1 MFLYEYPED
10 CCANDTC
17 RSLKIYIIP
26 LGFVSG
32 CMLKEIKENTFLN
45 SSSLMLFSV
54 LGFAALP
61 YNTYM
66 NIRTSQNVIRKCM
79 CNSEIRLANLVTV
92 TILELCYDHDLISIF
107 TTAII
112 HCDVRNYIKDL
123 NFFLLVTEY
132 VFFDLYMWLS
142 IDFILFF

>member
-1 MFLYEYPED
+1 
-10 CCANDTC
+10 
-17 RSLKIYIIP
+17 
-26 LGFVSG
+26 
-32 CMLKEIKENTFLN
+32 MLKEIKENTFLN